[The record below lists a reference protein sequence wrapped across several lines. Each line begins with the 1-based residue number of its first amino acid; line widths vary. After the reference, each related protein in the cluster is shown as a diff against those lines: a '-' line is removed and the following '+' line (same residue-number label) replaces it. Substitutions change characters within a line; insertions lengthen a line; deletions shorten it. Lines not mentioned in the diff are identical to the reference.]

1 MRRIMM
7 DKRHR
12 LFAALALLLLTL
24 SASSATSSEVPRPNI
39 PDRTF
44 TISDFGA
51 VPDGATLNTASIAK
65 AIAAC
70 EKAGGGTVVIPAG
83 KFLTAAFTL
92 TNNLNLHL
100 DKGATLL
107 LSNRFDD
114 YKRAGKGG
122 YENIISADNM
132 HDIAITGDGT
142 IDGQGQP
149 WWDEFL
155 KTKNAPA
162 DAPHLPHRPFMVAIR
177 NCTRVLVQGVT
188 LTNSPMFHL
197 VPGSC
202 HDVTI
207 DGVKFIAP
215 AKAPNTDA
223 LDPSGWNFLIT
234 HCTFDVGDDCIA
246 IKATG
251 KGEDGHLSCEDFL
264 VTDCTFKH
272 GHGMSIGGQTPGG
285 LRRLVVRNST
295 FENTDAGI
303 RLKANRGSGGLVEDC
318 VYENLTMKNV
328 KVPIYITSYYPENG
342 TPKTAAADPGKPVND
357 LTPIWRNIR
366 INNVTADSCPT
377 AGKIIGVPEMP
388 VTDIVLT
395 NVKIAAEKPMSIWNA
410 KDIRFVNSRVKVER
424 EPALD
429 LQNAQVTGIDP
440 KTGNPQ

>member
-1 MRRIMM
+1 MRY
-7 DKRHR
+7 R
-12 LFAALALLLLTL
+12 LLATLVLSLLT
-24 SASSATSSEVPRPNI
+24 STIATAASNDIPRPNI
-39 PDRTF
+39 PDKTF
-44 TISDFGA
+44 TITDYGA
-51 VPDGATLNTASIAK
+51 VPDGATLNTAAIAK
-65 AIAAC
+65 AIDAC
-70 EKAGGGTVVIPAG
+70 EKAGGGTVVVPAG
-83 KFLTAAFTL
+83 KFLTAAFAL
-92 TNNLNLHL
+92 ADNLNLHL
-100 DKGATLL
+100 DQGAVLL

-114 YKRAGKGG
+114 YKRAAKGG
-122 YENIISADNM
+122 YENQITADGL

-155 KTKNAPA
+155 KTKGAPA
-162 DAPHLPHRPFMVAIR
+162 DVPHMPHRPFMVVLR
-177 NCTRVLVQGVT
+177 NCTRVLVQNVT
-188 LTNSPMFHL
+188 LTRSPSFHL
-197 VPGSC
+197 VPQGC
-202 HDVTI
+202 RDVVI

-251 KGEDGHLSCEDFL
+251 KAPEAGHLSCEDFL

-318 VYENLTMKNV
+318 LYENLTMKTV

-342 TPKTAAADPGKPVND
+342 TPKTADADAGKPVND

-366 INNVTADSCPT
+366 ITNVTAEDSPV
-377 AGKIIGVPEMP
+377 AGKIIGLAEMP
-388 VTDIVLT
+388 VSDVVLT
-395 NVKIAAEKPMSIWNA
+395 NVKISAEKPMSIWNA
-410 KDIRFVNSRVKVER
+410 KGIKFVNSRVKVQK

-429 LQNAQVTGIDP
+429 LQNAQVSGIDP
-440 KTGNPQ
+440 KTGEPQ